1 MERVL
6 YNDPNAVSHVNLPEL
21 PLHRIEEETPEI
33 SMAEVAHAVNQLK
46 RSKAVG
52 YDGISAEEIQAAA
65 SDKGLEVMLDLCRNI
80 WKEEQIPNDWKR
92 AVIVPIYKK
101 KDKIECNNYR
111 GISLLS
117 HSSKIFS
124 RIILNRFRNRTE
136 EILSEEQA
144 GFRPGRST
152 IDQIF
157 TLRQLAEKYTEMN
170 RGLYVGY
177 IDFRK
182 AFDSVWREGLWRVM
196 RNLGF
201 EEKIVG
207 VLESI
212 YQGTFSAVRAGGN
225 LSNWFE
231 TTVEV
236 LQGCAL
242 SPLLF
247 NVFLEAIV
255 GRALVQSEEG
265 AI

>member
-1 MERVL
+1 M
-6 YNDPNAVSHVNLPEL
+6 
-21 PLHRIEEETPEI
+21 
-33 SMAEVAHAVNQLK
+33 
-46 RSKAVG
+46 
-52 YDGISAEEIQAAA
+52 
-65 SDKGLEVMLDLCRNI
+65 
-80 WKEEQIPNDWKR
+80 
-92 AVIVPIYKK
+92 
-101 KDKIECNNYR
+101 
-111 GISLLS
+111 
-117 HSSKIFS
+117 
-124 RIILNRFRNRTE
+124 NRLRKRTE

-144 GFRPGRST
+144 GFRADRST

-201 EEKIVG
+201 EEKIVR

-231 TTVEV
+231 TTVGV

-242 SPLLF
+242 SPLIF
-247 NVFLEAIV
+247 NVFLEAIM
-255 GRALVQSEEG
+255 G
-265 AI
+265 